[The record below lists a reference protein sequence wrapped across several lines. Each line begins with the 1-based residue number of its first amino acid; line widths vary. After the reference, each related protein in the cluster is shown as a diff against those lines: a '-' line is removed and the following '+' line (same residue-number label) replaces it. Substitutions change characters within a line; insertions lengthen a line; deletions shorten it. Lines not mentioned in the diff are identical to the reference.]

1 VIRQLPALIFDLD
14 GTLTDSKP
22 GIVGCLQ
29 KVIDARQLGDQG
41 PLGRFVG
48 PPVEE
53 WSVELLPEGSEEER
67 IALARDYR
75 ACYDREGWKNNS
87 VYAGV
92 PEMLT
97 ELHDQ
102 GFPLYVCT
110 SKQRHFAVRILDL
123 FELTHLFVAVYGDQA
138 DFASHRK
145 EDLLASL
152 LREHSLQK
160 DSTWMIGDRIFDFRA
175 AQANE
180 IRCLAAGWGYG
191 PAEECALADA
201 VAATPADVA
210 ALVSAPDSE
219 KCVQ

>member
-1 VIRQLPALIFDLD
+1 M
-14 GTLTDSKP
+14 
-22 GIVGCLQ
+22 GCLQ